1 MGAPGYMLVT
11 LNADGEPNYN
21 ASGQPIGTGVIVELP
36 INSRIGVEYGTER
49 FNETLETERGR
60 RWIVEKF
67 DRQVRRMTFR
77 LTLANLAAFEAL
89 DVAVGGDS
97 DPFFFIVDTDES
109 PTERIFCR
117 KESSFIVRQIENFP
131 HGGLVDY
138 QMSISEE
145 PTGPEITD

>member
-11 LNADGEPNYN
+11 LNEDGEPNYT
-21 ASGQPIGTGVIVELP
+21 AAGLPIGTGVIVELP
-36 INSRIGVEYGTER
+36 VNSRIGVEYGKER

-67 DRQVRRMTFR
+67 DRQVRRMVFR
-77 LTLANLAAFEAL
+77 LTLSDLVAFETL
-89 DVAVGGDS
+89 DEAVGGDR
-97 DPFFFIVDTDES
+97 DPFFFILDTHES

-117 KESSFIVRQIENFP
+117 KESSFIVRQLETVA
-131 HGGLVDY
+131 HGAMVDY
-138 QMSISEE
+138 AMSISEE